1 MVALIHPVGCN
12 DWRLFGSFLV
22 VGGLLFASLAKMAS
36 CSLFYCFVFIIASIA
51 IFSGRVVFVWSTWT
65 EKQAPYF
72 EYILSVNSSIV
83 DRDLVSLTHSFT
95 RSLHIYTFMFILA
108 IQHGSRQ

>member
-22 VGGLLFASLAKMAS
+22 VGGLLVASLATMAS

-51 IFSGRVVFVWSTWT
+51 VFSGRLVFVSSTWT
-65 EKQAPYF
+65 ESKHP
-72 EYILSVNSSIV
+72 ILN
-83 DRDLVSLTHSFT
+83 
-95 RSLHIYTFMFILA
+95 IYS
-108 IQHGSRQ
+108 Q